1 METTYQFKNITIK
14 IIDKSSQEE
23 KRERLEKAVIRLYEQ
38 IKNEKKNEI
47 NNLGEDKIWNKIQ

>member
-1 METTYQFKNITIK
+1 MNMETTYQFKNITIK

-38 IKNEKKNEI
+38 VKNEKKNEI
-47 NNLGEDKIWNKIQ
+47 NKK